1 MGETRHVSMSSIAD
15 EPSRG
20 DALEHE
26 AWAVAQA
33 TLTLWSADPDHP
45 DPRPCLASG
54 RLDAATAAFFGRAL
68 GHDVSGVTLACG
80 PGVTERLLKANAH
93 GMAFGA
99 AVLLDESW
107 AMQSAEH
114 AVLLLAHELV
124 HVVQQGVAP
133 RTGPPAGPTTAVTL
147 TAPREP
153 QFATGPRPS
162 PTGTGRDRAPGTA
175 RRGPGHDGAAPSAR
189 TVPRTHAG
197 GDAPTSRIHA
207 STPPARCTASARPA
221 ARSTARA
228 RAERAPL
235 VQ

>member
-1 MGETRHVSMSSIAD
+1 MSRSSITD

-26 AWAVAQA
+26 AWAVAHA
-33 TLTLWSADPDHP
+33 TLTLWSATPDHP

-54 RLDAATAAFFGRAL
+54 RLDAATAAFFGRVL
-68 GHDVSGVTLACG
+68 GHDVSGVTLTCG
-80 PGVTERLLKANAH
+80 PGVTERLLKVNAH

-99 AVLLDESW
+99 SVLLDESW

-133 RTGPPAGPTTAVTL
+133 RTGPPAGPATAVTL

-153 QFATGPRPS
+153 QFAIDPGPS
-162 PTGTGRDRAPGTA
+162 PAGTGRVRAPGTA
-175 RRGPGHDGAAPSAR
+175 RPDPGRNGAAPSTRAA
-189 TVPRTHAG
+189 PRTHAG
-197 GDAPTSRIHA
+197 GDAPISRIHA

-228 RAERAPL
+228 CAERTPL